1 MNENQNRDVDLSISI
16 FISKEKQMN
25 EKRFPSPFDVAT
37 PEGCEGWEKL
47 YPYYYLFSDDR
58 RELEESKFW
67 FFDSMHHPEVLYPF
81 DTITSESWWVAL
93 GEMNSRVYIVPP
105 ALGIDHRVLNGR
117 LYISAN
123 AIMDEEVVGARVAH
137 FMERAGHYYQNW
149 DDLYAKWK
157 DKASETV
164 EELRDIKVMP
174 LPEMERLETVQAGR
188 GITTAYDLLTA
199 YNRVIENMHKIWHL
213 HFEFLNLGYAAYLTF
228 FGLCKQLFPD
238 IADQTIAQMVA
249 GIDVLLYQPDKEL
262 KQLAKKA
269 IELGVSDAFKNGHTP
284 AEVIA
289 SLAESEGGQRWIAEL
304 EKAKDPWF
312 YFSTGSGFYHHH
324 KTWINDMTFPFM
336 SINDYI
342 GKLEAGEN
350 IERPLEEVQAERNR
364 LSNEYA
370 ALLKGED
377 LENFQNQLGLARTVF
392 PYIEDHNF
400 YVEHWHH
407 AVFWNKMREF
417 GQIFVDNGFFED
429 VEDMFYLHRDE
440 VRQALYDMIAS
451 WAVGTPARG
460 PYYWPREVAKRKE
473 LFAKLEQWSP
483 LPALGEPPE
492 VVTEPF
498 TIMLWGITT
507 DSIQNW
513 LGLDDEAGD
522 GADLRGFAGSPG
534 IVEGVARVI
543 LSADQLDQV
552 QEGDVLVC
560 PITNPSWGTIFS
572 KISAAVTDIGGMMS
586 HAAIVCREYG
596 VPAVV
601 GTGFST
607 QKVKTGQRL
616 RVDGTAGTVEIV
628 G

>member
-1 MNENQNRDVDLSISI
+1 MSEN
-16 FISKEKQMN
+16 
-25 EKRFPSPFDVAT
+25 RFPSPFDVPT

-47 YPYYYLFSDDR
+47 YPYYYLFSEDR

-137 FMERAGHYYQNW
+137 FMERAGYYYQNW

-157 DKASETV
+157 DKATETI
-164 EELRDIKVMP
+164 EELKAIKVTS
-174 LPEMERLETVQAGR
+174 LPEMESLESVHAGR
-188 GITTAYDLLTA
+188 GITSAYDLLTA
-199 YNRVIENMHKIWHL
+199 YNRAIENMHKIWHL
-213 HFEFLNLGYAAYLTF
+213 HFEFLNLGYAAYLTY
-228 FGLCKQLFPD
+228 FGFCKQLFPD
-238 IADQTIAQMVA
+238 IADQTVAQMVA
-249 GIDVLLYQPDKEL
+249 GIDVMLYQPDKEL
-262 KQLAKKA
+262 KKLAKKA
-269 IELGVSDAFKNGHTP
+269 VELGVSDTFKNGSSP
-284 AEVIA
+284 AEVMA
-289 SLAESEGGQRWIAEL
+289 ALEGSDNGQRWIAEL

-324 KTWINDMTFPFM
+324 KTWINDMTFPLM
-336 SINDYI
+336 SIGDYI
-342 GKLEAGEN
+342 GKIEAGES
-350 IERPLEEVQAERNR
+350 IERPLAEVRAERDR
-364 LSNEYA
+364 LSAEYA
-370 ALLKGED
+370 ALLEGED

-417 GQIFVDNGFFED
+417 GQVFVDNGFFEEVD
-429 VEDMFYLHRDE
+429 DMFYLHRDE

-460 PYYWPREVAKRKE
+460 PVYWPREVAHRKE
-473 LFAKLEQWSP
+473 LFAKLAQWSP

-498 TIMLWGITT
+498 TIMLWGVTT

-513 LGLDDEAGD
+513 LGLEDEDGD
-522 GADLRGFAGSPG
+522 GPDLKGFAGSPG
-534 IVEGVARVI
+534 VVEGPARVI
-543 LSADQLDQV
+543 LSADQLAEV
-552 QEGDVLVC
+552 QEGEILIC
-560 PITNPSWGTIFS
+560 PITNPSWGTIFT

-607 QKVKTGQRL
+607 KKVKTGQRL
-616 RVDGTAGTVEIV
+616 RVDGTAGTVTILD
-628 G
+628 

>member
-1 MNENQNRDVDLSISI
+1 MS
-16 FISKEKQMN
+16 
-25 EKRFPSPFDVAT
+25 EKRFPSPFDVPT
-37 PEGCEGWEKL
+37 PEGCEGWEEL
-47 YPYYYLFSDDR
+47 YPYYYLFSEDR

-117 LYISAN
+117 LYVSAN

-137 FMERAGHYYQNW
+137 FMERAGYYYQNW

-157 DKASETV
+157 DKANETIN
-164 EELRDIKVMP
+164 ELKAIQVTP
-174 LPEMERLETVQAGR
+174 LPEMEALETVHAGR
-188 GITTAYDLLTA
+188 GLTTAYDLMTA
-199 YNRVIENMHKIWHL
+199 YNRTIENMHKMWHL
-213 HFEFLNLGYAAYLTF
+213 HFEFLNLGYAAYLTY
-228 FGLCKQLFPD
+228 FGFCKQVFPD
-238 IADQTIAQMVA
+238 IADQTVAQMVA
-249 GIDVLLYQPDKEL
+249 GIDVLLFQPDKEL
-262 KQLAKKA
+262 KKLAKKA
-269 IELGVSDAFKNGHTP
+269 VELGVTDAFKNGNGP
-284 AEVIA
+284 EEA
-289 SLAESEGGQRWIAEL
+289 LAILQGSDSGQRWIAEL

-324 KTWINDMTFPFM
+324 KTWINDMTFPF
-336 SINDYI
+336 SGISGYI
-342 GKLEAGEN
+342 AQLEAGES
-350 IERPLEEVQAERNR
+350 IERPIDEVRAERDR
-364 LSNEYA
+364 LSDEYA
-370 ALLKGED
+370 ALLDGED

-417 GQIFVDNGFFED
+417 GQIFVDNGFFEEVD
-429 VEDMFYLHRDE
+429 DMFYLHRDE

-460 PYYWPREVAKRKE
+460 PKYWPPEVARRKE
-473 LFAKLEQWSP
+473 LFDKLSQWSP

-498 TIMLWGITT
+498 TIMLWGVTT

-513 LGLDDEAGD
+513 LGISDGDDG
-522 GADLRGFAGSPG
+522 GADLKGFAGSPG
-534 IVEGVARVI
+534 VVEGPARVI
-543 LSADQLDQV
+543 LSADQLGEIQDG
-552 QEGDVLVC
+552 EILVC
-560 PITNPSWGTIFS
+560 PITNPSWGPIFS
-572 KISAAVTDIGGMMS
+572 RITAVVTDIGGMMS

-601 GTGFST
+601 GTAFGT
-607 QKVKTGQRL
+607 QKVTTGQRL
-616 RVDGTAGTVEIV
+616 RVDGSS
-628 G
+628 

>member
-1 MNENQNRDVDLSISI
+1 MS
-16 FISKEKQMN
+16 
-25 EKRFPSPFDVAT
+25 EKRFPSPFDVKT
-37 PEGCEGWEKL
+37 PEGCEGWEDL
-47 YPYYYLFSDDR
+47 YPYYYLFSEER
-58 RELEESKFW
+58 REFEEGKFW

-93 GEMNSRVYIVPP
+93 GEMNARVYIVPP
-105 ALGIDHRVLNGR
+105 ALGIDQRVLNGR

-123 AIMDEEVVGARVAH
+123 AITDEEVVGARVAH
-137 FMERAGHYYQNW
+137 FMERAGYYFQNW

-157 DKASETV
+157 DKATETI
-164 EELRDIKVMP
+164 EELKAIEVKA
-174 LPEMERLETVQAGR
+174 LPEMEDLATVHAGR

-213 HFEFLNLGYAAYLTF
+213 HFEFLNLGYAAYLTY
-228 FGLCKQLFPD
+228 FGFCKNLFPD
-238 IADQTIAQMVA
+238 IADQTVAQMVS
-249 GIDVLLYQPDKEL
+249 GIDVLLYQPDEEL
-262 KQLAKKA
+262 KKLAKKA
-269 IELGVSDAFKNGHTP
+269 IDLGVSDAFKNGNGP

-289 SLAESEGGQRWIAEL
+289 ALEGSDEGKRWISEL

-324 KTWINDMTFPFM
+324 KTWINDMTYPFI
-336 SINDYI
+336 SIGDYI
-342 GKLEAGEN
+342 TKIEAGD
-350 IERPLEEVQAERNR
+350 IIDRPLEKVQAERNR
-364 LSNEYA
+364 LAEEYM
-370 ALLKGED
+370 ALLEGDD
-377 LENFQNQLGLARTVF
+377 LKAFQEQLGLARTVF

-407 AVFWNKMREF
+407 AIFWNKMREF
-417 GQIFVDNGFFED
+417 GQIFVDNGFFEEVD
-429 VEDMFYLHRDE
+429 DMFYLHRNE
-440 VRQALYDMIAS
+440 VQQALYDLIAS

-460 PYYWPREVAKRKE
+460 PKYWPKEVTRRKE
-473 LFAKLEQWSP
+473 LFAKLEEWSP
-483 LPALGEPPE
+483 VPALGEPPE

-513 LGLDDEAGD
+513 LGLDDD
-522 GADLRGFAGSPG
+522 PTGADLKGFAASPG

-543 LSADQLDQV
+543 LNADQLAEV
-552 QEGDVLVC
+552 QEGEILVC
-560 PITNPSWGTIFS
+560 PITNPSWGPIFT

-601 GTGFST
+601 ATGFGT
-607 QKVKTGQRL
+607 KKITTGQKI
-616 RVDGTAGTVEIV
+616 RVDGAAGTVMFLE
-628 G
+628 